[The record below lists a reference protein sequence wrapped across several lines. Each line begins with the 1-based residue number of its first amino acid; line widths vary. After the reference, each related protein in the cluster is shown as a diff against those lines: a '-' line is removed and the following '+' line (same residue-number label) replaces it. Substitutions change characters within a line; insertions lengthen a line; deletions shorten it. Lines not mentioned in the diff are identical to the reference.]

1 MSCAFFMAVLF
12 NFILRQ
18 AMNEDKNAV
27 DQVILLVLKTLF
39 FPFKL
44 SNGNPF
50 IMGAMVG
57 TAYCLSTL
65 ELHPIATWPAR
76 IFTSLYGLGFIV
88 MLWGTFMGWLMGLAI
103 GDDDEEGCE

>member
-1 MSCAFFMAVLF
+1 MLEPGVESTKLQTLGVLMMSGAFFMAVLF
-12 NFILRQ
+12 NLILRQ

-50 IMGAMVG
+50 IMGTIVG

-65 ELHPIATWPAR
+65 KLIR
-76 IFTSLYGLGFIV
+76 
-88 MLWGTFMGWLMGLAI
+88 
-103 GDDDEEGCE
+103 